1 MPASS
6 IYVTYTT
13 TVQGQVQTVT
23 FTYTPTTSTPG
34 ALLVCLAHGIHRHH
48 SDCVCDIQ
56 LLYLFYSWKQSSY
69 KYKQLKNKQPYIRDH
84 DHYHDDQQSHIILK
98 LSKSDSSF
106 ARPDVALRT
115 PTVVAG
121 STTSATA
128 NVDDAL
134 FTVNMP
140 FAVSLYGVASTTIT
154 VSSNGILAVASPV
167 TTAYNNAALPQYS
180 VCGTGLLAFWD
191 DLIINSGRTQG
202 IFWSSEGK
210 SPSRSITFEFYESKY
225 QAPDTYAH
233 FLVSFWENL
242 PGIATIDFLNITD
255 GGISAT
261 VGGQSQ
267 AANLYAQY
275 SFNQAVI
282 NNGLLIT
289 LNSTTNSWYTG
300 YPPGIFAMPGAI
312 YS

>member
-34 ALLVCLAHGIHRHH
+34 ALLLCLAHGIHRHH
-48 SDCVCDIQ
+48 SNCVRDIQ
-56 LLYLFYSWKQSSY
+56 LLYLFYSWEQSGY
-69 KYKQLKNKQPYIRDH
+69 KYKQLKNEQPCICDYDH
-84 DHYHDDQQSHIILK
+84 DNDNDKNHIILK
-98 LSKSDSSF
+98 FSK
-106 ARPDVALRT
+106 R
-115 PTVVAG
+115 

-128 NVDDAL
+128 NVDDNFFAV
-134 FTVNMP
+134 TVP

-154 VSSNGILAVASPV
+154 VTSNGVRHILSNPLPSSTHTQQILAVASPV

-191 DLIINSGRTQG
+191 DLIINTGRTQG
-202 IFWSSEGK
+202 IFWSSEGR

-233 FLVSFWENL
+233 FLVSFWEDR

-255 GGISAT
+255 NGISAT
-261 VGGQSQ
+261 VGGQGQ
-267 AANLYAQY
+267 AANLFAQY

-300 YPPGIFAMPGAI
+300 YPPGIFAIPGAI
-312 YS
+312 YY

>member
-1 MPASS
+1 M
-6 IYVTYTT
+6 VLH
-13 TVQGQVQTVT
+13 VR
-23 FTYTPTTSTPG
+23 PG
-34 ALLVCLAHGIHRHH
+34 SCKLDQLLLCLAHGIYRHH
-48 SDCVCDIQ
+48 SNCVRDIQ
-56 LLYLFYSWKQSSY
+56 LLFFFHFGKQFGY
-69 KYKQLKNKQPYIRDH
+69 KYKQLKNKQPCVCDYDH
-84 DHYHDDQQSHIILK
+84 DHYNDKNHIILK
-98 LSKSDSSF
+98 FSK
-106 ARPDVALRT
+106 R
-115 PTVVAG
+115 

-128 NVDDAL
+128 NVDDNL
-134 FTVNMP
+134 FAVTVP

-154 VSSNGILAVASPV
+154 VTSNGILAVASPV

-191 DLIINSGRTQG
+191 DLIINTGRTQG
-202 IFWSSEGK
+202 IFWSSEGR

-233 FLVSFWENL
+233 FLVSFWEDR

-255 GGISAT
+255 NGISAT
-261 VGGQSQ
+261 VGGQGQ
-267 AANLYAQY
+267 AANLFAQY
-275 SFNQAVI
+275 SFNQAII

-312 YS
+312 YY

>member
-1 MPASS
+1 H
-6 IYVTYTT
+6 T
-13 TVQGQVQTVT
+13 
-23 FTYTPTTSTPG
+23 
-34 ALLVCLAHGIHRHH
+34 
-48 SDCVCDIQ
+48 
-56 LLYLFYSWKQSSY
+56 
-69 KYKQLKNKQPYIRDH
+69 
-84 DHYHDDQQSHIILK
+84 QQ
-98 LSKSDSSF
+98 
-106 ARPDVALRT
+106 
-115 PTVVAG
+115 
-121 STTSATA
+121 
-128 NVDDAL
+128 
-134 FTVNMP
+134 
-140 FAVSLYGVASTTIT
+140 
-154 VSSNGILAVASPV
+154 ILAVASPV

-255 GGISAT
+255 GGVSAT